1 VAEFEKVAFAQAK
14 GQISDLVQTSFGFHI
29 IQTEEKEDA
38 HFKPLAEVKGAIETV
53 VKAQKAADLREKTST
68 EATQLVKK
76 DGLDKAAAN
85 YKAQVVSSNPIA
97 QNDAL
102 PGVGPSPDLMNA
114 IFGTV
119 EKSGPQIGRA
129 AQAYVFFELTKIE
142 PVRTPSLNEIK
153 DKVTSDFKAQRVADL
168 LRRNSL
174 SMSDRARTEHDLT
187 KAAKEVG
194 ATVKVSVLVGRS
206 DNVPDIG
213 AMGGSGASAA
223 FSMKSG
229 EISAPINL
237 GNKQAVLQITDRQEA
252 SLTDPEYARQRDGLR
267 EQLAQE
273 RQQRALELYMAS
285 LSERMKKEGKI
296 KIYETVKANPLSP
309 RS

>member
-1 VAEFEKVAFAQAK
+1 
-14 GQISDLVQTSFGFHI
+14 
-29 IQTEEKEDA
+29 
-38 HFKPLAEVKGAIETV
+38 
-53 VKAQKAADLREKTST
+53 
-68 EATQLVKK
+68 
-76 DGLDKAAAN
+76 
-85 YKAQVVSSNPIA
+85 
-97 QNDAL
+97 
-102 PGVGPSPDLMNA
+102 
-114 IFGTV
+114 
-119 EKSGPQIGRA
+119 
-129 AQAYVFFELTKIE
+129 
-142 PVRTPSLNEIK
+142 
-153 DKVTSDFKAQRVADL
+153 
-168 LRRNSL
+168 
-174 SMSDRARTEHDLT
+174 
-187 KAAKEVG
+187 
-194 ATVKVSVLVGRS
+194 
-206 DNVPDIG
+206 
-213 AMGGSGASAA
+213 MGGSGASAA